1 MGNIYNRCKQKRHS
15 APPSDTQRTTRSS
28 KRGNGWVVDGAQ
40 SNHYSV
46 NFLQKYGIFMTKG
59 QQRC

>member
-1 MGNIYNRCKQKRHS
+1 MALSTAKQH
-15 APPSDTQRTTRSS
+15 TTRSS

-59 QQRC
+59 Q